1 MLSACDMSACSKD
14 LGTDQQNPICSVQLV
29 DSSTVLVAATLIVST
44 GQHRRENLPRQNAC
58 VPSQQNGMDAPMKA
72 ADPYV
77 SVK

>member
-1 MLSACDMSACSKD
+1 MQQR
-14 LGTDQQNPICSVQLV
+14 LGHRSTKPNLQRTAG

-44 GQHRRENLPRQNAC
+44 GQHRRENLPRQNEC